1 MGKRKIK
8 LLSLELIHFKGQTRK
23 LNFPDYARI
32 KGTNGTGKTALFD
45 SYTWLLINKDS
56 MDRAVFGIQPYDP
69 EGTVNNDVFPTVI
82 GRFVDNTL
90 VVTELQKTLKVK
102 WEGKRGTTEKK
113 LKTTIEYKIDGVAK
127 NEKEYNQFIEH
138 YFASLSIIPLLIDPM
153 YFCGPNYLWSS
164 RRSIL
169 TEIAGNITLEELVK
183 LNPKLA
189 PIVEWVR
196 NKDIKTLEGLIAA
209 ELKKNQEAKE
219 PIPARI
225 EENSRNIIP
234 VENIEAVNALIQDKE
249 NRIKAIDEQLQ
260 SSVDTDSA
268 NKKNELRGK
277 IDKIASDVKLRKS
290 KALLDKRIAL
300 QTAEIKLQE
309 AKRQPDKL
317 RADQKK
323 NETAKEITSKEL
335 EELRAKWSIE
345 DAKVFVL
352 NDEELICPTCKRM
365 LEHEKAEEERE
376 KMKGNFNETKAKTL
390 NRINEDGQKKKEEL
404 ELLQKQIE
412 LLTKKIAD
420 AETDIA
426 TQQDNVDKIKAAIAT
441 LEKENEHIEETVI
454 DFGAEYFNIKDELA
468 ALESIVK
475 PDVSELKEKLNKE
488 KSSLQDEIKS
498 LSEKI
503 EQDKNNKK
511 YSARI
516 EELKEEESV
525 LASRIAELEQQQFL
539 LKEYTKEK
547 IKWLDARIN
556 GHFSNVKFKLFG
568 YQKNGGFVEC
578 CDALIGGV
586 PFPYANNAGRYNGGI
601 DIINTLTNFFGVS
614 LPIFIDN
621 AEGIVELLPTD
632 SQVIELVVT
641 RGCPTLTIEQ

>member
-1 MGKRKIK
+1 MEKRKLR
-8 LLSLELIHFKGQTRK
+8 LLSLELI
-23 LNFPDYARI
+23 NFCGNTHSINFGEHTYIR
-32 KGTNGTGKTALFD
+32 GTNGTGKTTLFD
-45 SYTWLLINKDS
+45 AYSWLIKDKDS
-56 MDRAVFGIQPYDP
+56 KDRAVFGIQPYDS

-90 VVTELQKTLKVK
+90 VVTEFQKTLKMK
-102 WEGKRGTTEKK
+102 WEGKKGTTEKR
-113 LKTTIEYKIDGVAK
+113 LKTTTEYKIDGGAK
-127 NEKEYNQFIEH
+127 SEKEYNQFIEH

-153 YFCGPNYLWSS
+153 YFCGPNYHWSS
-164 RRSIL
+164 RRSLL

-196 NKDIKTLEGLIAA
+196 NKDIKTLEGQIAA

-300 QTAEIKLQE
+300 QTAEIELQE
-309 AKRQPDKL
+309 AKKQPDKL
-317 RADQKK
+317 STEQKK
-323 NETAKEITSKEL
+323 NEIAKEATAKDIED
-335 EELRAKWSIE
+335 LRAKWITE
-345 DAKVFVL
+345 DAKVFEL
-352 NDEELICPTCKRM
+352 NNDELVCPTCKRM
-365 LEHEKAEEERE
+365 LEPEKAEKERE

-390 NRINEDGQKKKEEL
+390 NQINEDGQKKKEEL
-404 ELLQKQIE
+404 ELLNKQIE

-420 AETDIA
+420 AETDIT
-426 TQQDNVDKIKAAIAT
+426 TQQDNIDRIKAEIAV

-454 DFGAEYFNIKDELA
+454 DFGAEYFNMKDELA
-468 ALESIVK
+468 ALEGVVIT
-475 PDVSELKEKLNKE
+475 DVTELKEKLNKE

-511 YSARI
+511 SSARI
-516 EELKEEESV
+516 EELKEEERV
-525 LASRIAELEQQQFL
+525 LASRSAELEQQQFL
-539 LKEYTKEK
+539 LEEYTKEK

-556 GHFSNVKFKLFG
+556 SYFSNVKFKLFE

-586 PFPYANNAGRYNGGI
+586 PFPYANNAGCYNGGI
-601 DIINTLTNFFGVS
+601 DIINTLTNYFGVS

-621 AEGIVELLPTD
+621 AEGIVEVLPTD
-632 SQVIELVVT
+632 SQVVELVVDKK
-641 RGCPTLTIEQ
+641 CPTLTIQ